1 MIKEPRNNSH
11 PILKEEELKLF
22 NDDIILE
29 NVSFMVEHN
38 TITYKTLRR
47 LQQDEQASS
56 LLTKIDINFYKDL
69 FSYLSTL
76 ERGVE
81 NEKNP
86 LKFKLFTD
94 EHQNTKKI
102 ASSIYELR
110 EKKIVQAA
118 LATARGATPDLSNL
132 LEIEKKLYSSLVE
145 QIKTARK
152 DLFETPSDRSAHT
165 SPASPT
171 KTPSKGESNTH
182 PIVRVLEDTPEF
194 IGTDGKTYLLRK
206 EDVLSLPS
214 EMTEPLL
221 KKQIISQ
228 VK

>member
-1 MIKEPRNNSH
+1 MYW
-11 PILKEEELKLF
+11 
-22 NDDIILE
+22 
-29 NVSFMVEHN
+29 VMAEHN

-56 LLTKIDINFYKDL
+56 LLTKIDVNFYKDL
-69 FSYLSTL
+69 SSFLATL
-76 ERGVE
+76 ERSVE

-94 EHQNTKKI
+94 EIQNTKKI
-102 ASSIYELR
+102 ANSIYELR
-110 EKKIVQAA
+110 EKKIVQTA
-118 LATARGATPDLSNL
+118 LATARGATPDLTNL

-145 QIKTARK
+145 QIKASRK
-152 DLFETPSDRSAHT
+152 DIFETPSDRSAQA

-171 KTPSKGESNTH
+171 KTPLKGEPNTH

-194 IGTDGKTYLLRK
+194 IGTDGKIYLLRK

-221 KKQIISQ
+221 KKQIVSQ